1 MKFVSKI
8 ANLNIILRPGIPA
21 QPLTGAPEVPTLY
34 VRFKDGVA
42 NITDENLIELMLKHQ
57 SRDSDFIVIEENERD
72 PFAHLRAP
80 SEPAHSISEIE
91 HGAVKQRTE
100 TPVAPVQLPPQIL
113 EMINNQAKQ
122 IAEQMLPGMVAK
134 VLESYQPKHEV
145 SEDAPVAGETK
156 ETTETAAKNKQKTK

>member
-42 NITDENLIELMLKHQ
+42 NITDENLVELMLKHP

-72 PFAHLRAP
+72 PFAHMRAP

-91 HGAVKQRTE
+91 HGAVKSRTE
-100 TPVAPVQLPPQIL
+100 TPVAPMQLPPQIL
-113 EMINNQAKQ
+113 EMINQQALAV
-122 IAEQMLPGMVAK
+122 AEKMLPGMVAK
-134 VLESYQPKHEV
+134 VLESYGQQQEATQAV
-145 SEDAPVAGETK
+145 VGETNDQA
-156 ETTETAAKNKQKTK
+156 TVAPAKNQKPKNK